1 MINCSIRAV
10 WIRRTA
16 FAWLVLLA
24 GCSLYERVPPL
35 AESSSLVVAVRVSP
49 VTYVPDSDDRLIPFE
64 HDLLLRLSEH
74 LDKPLEIILL
84 RSANE
89 VIEHVAAGRAHLG
102 AAWLAPPSNDRRVVS
117 TTAFHAD
124 ALMLIQQDPSVVIDN
139 VEELSGKTVH
149 VPIGSIAANTLDALR
164 KKRIPS
170 LTVIERPDG
179 SGIGMLRSVAEH
191 EIELSAAPGE
201 LASIAQN
208 YFPEMLISAPLTEKR
223 DVVWLVANQPD
234 NDVLKPVNE
243 FLSGIKKDGTLTR
256 IKDAHFSFRRRL
268 NQDDTTQFIERI
280 NAVLPN
286 FHGLFKQAQNRT
298 NIDWRLLASLSYQES
313 QWNPTATSPTGVR
326 GMMMLTEE
334 TADRLR
340 VSNRLDARESIL
352 AGADYLAMLRDE
364 LPDKIQEPD
373 RTWMALAAYNLGMGH
388 LRGGRALA
396 PSFQLNPDTWFDM
409 KKMLPKLARPEVYER
424 LKSGRARG
432 GEAVILVENVRAFY
446 DILSRHA
453 PTHTALAESAENSR
467 SFGRTAELRL
477 REARPQAAP
486 TSAASRM

>member
-1 MINCSIRAV
+1 
-10 WIRRTA
+10 
-16 FAWLVLLA
+16 
-24 GCSLYERVPPL
+24 
-35 AESSSLVVAVRVSP
+35 
-49 VTYVPDSDDRLIPFE
+49 LIPFE
-64 HDLLLRLSEH
+64 HDLLLRLAER

-102 AAWLAPPSNDRRVVS
+102 AAWLSPGNDSRVTA

-124 ALMLIQQDPSVVIDN
+124 ALMLIQQDPSVVIDHPD
-139 VEELSGKTVH
+139 ELSGKTVH
-149 VPIGSIAANTLDALR
+149 VPIGSIAAGALDSLR
-164 KKRIPS
+164 KQRIPS

-179 SGIGMLRSVAEH
+179 SGVGLLRAVADH

-208 YFPEMLISAPLTEKR
+208 YFPEMLISAALTEKR
-223 DVVWLVANQPD
+223 DIVWLTANQPG
-234 NDVLKPVNE
+234 NDVMKPVNE
-243 FLSGIKKDGTLTR
+243 FLNGIKADGTLAR
-256 IKDAHFSFRRRL
+256 VKDAHFSFRRRL

-280 NAVLPN
+280 NAVLPDYY
-286 FHGLFKQAQNRT
+286 GLFKQAQIRT
-298 NIDWRLLASLSYQES
+298 NIDWRLLASLAYQES
-313 QWNPTATSPTGVR
+313 QWDPNATSPTGVR

-340 VSNRLDARESIL
+340 VSNRLDAKESIL

-364 LPDKIQEPD
+364 LPDAIKEPD

-396 PSFQLNPDTWFDM
+396 PSFKLNPDTWFDM
-409 KKMLPKLARPEVYER
+409 KKMLPKLTRPEVYDR

-453 PTHTALAESAENSR
+453 PAHTALAESAESPR
-467 SFGRTAELRL
+467 IFGLTAELRL
-477 REARPQAAP
+477 RDARPQAAP

>member
-1 MINCSIRAV
+1 MINSSIRAA
-10 WIRRTA
+10 WFRRTA
-16 FAWLVLLA
+16 LAWLVSLA
-24 GCSLYERVPPL
+24 GCGLYERVPPL
-35 AESSSLVVAVRVSP
+35 AESSTLVVAVRVSP
-49 VTYVPDSDDRLIPFE
+49 VTFVPDSDDRLIPFE

-102 AAWLAPPSNDRRVVS
+102 AAWLSPGNDSRV
-117 TTAFHAD
+117 TATAAFHAD
-124 ALMLIQQDPSVVIDN
+124 SLMLIQQDPSVVIDN
-139 VEELSGKTVH
+139 IEKLSGKTVH
-149 VPIGSIAANTLDALR
+149 VPIGSVAARTLDALR
-164 KKRIPS
+164 KLRLPS

-179 SGIGMLRSVAEH
+179 SGVGLLRSVAEH
-191 EIELSAAPGE
+191 EIELSAAPEE

-208 YFPEMLISAPLTEKR
+208 YFPEMLISAALTEKR
-223 DVVWLVANQPD
+223 DVVWLTANQPE
-234 NDVLKPVNE
+234 NDVLKPVND
-243 FLSGIKKDGTLTR
+243 FLNSVKADGTLTR
-256 IKDAHFSFRRRL
+256 VKDAHFSFRRRL
-268 NQDDTTQFIERI
+268 NQDDTTQFIEKI
-280 NAVLPN
+280 NAVLPDY
-286 FHGLFKQAQNRT
+286 HGLFKQAQIRT

-313 QWNPTATSPTGVR
+313 QWDPNATSPTGVR
-326 GMMMLTEE
+326 GMMMLTAE

-340 VSNRLDARESIL
+340 VSNRLDAKESIL
-352 AGADYLAMLRDE
+352 AGADYLAMLRDQ
-364 LPDKIQEPD
+364 LPDAIKEPD

-396 PSFQLNPDTWFDM
+396 PSFKLNPDTWFDM
-409 KKMLPKLARPEVYER
+409 KKMLPKLTRPEVYER
-424 LKSGRARG
+424 LKAGRARG

-453 PTHTALAESAENSR
+453 PAYAALPEPTESSQI
-467 SFGRTAELRL
+467 FGLTAELRL